1 MSSAI
6 KIKEFLEET
15 LEQTFP
21 IENNGI
27 NMNILFYRW
36 LMLIIV
42 RWWSNGASMGKTD
55 GKTID
60 SQQ

>member
-27 NMNILFYRW
+27 NMNILFYR
-36 LMLIIV
+36 
-42 RWWSNGASMGKTD
+42 
-55 GKTID
+55 
-60 SQQ
+60 